1 MIEPTTS
8 YVGMDV
14 HKKDIVVALLPP
26 GETEP
31 IEWKLRNEPRAV
43 RRLAKRLRREARGE
57 LHCVYEAGPC
67 GYTLQRQLRQAG
79 IRTDVVAPS
88 LIPIKPGERIK
99 TDRRDAHKLAV
110 AARAQTLTFVHPPTE
125 GEEAVRDLCRC
136 REDARED
143 LTRARHRLSK
153 MLMRR
158 GFVYRTGKN
167 WTQRHRQWLR
177 SLQFEDLATRCVFED
192 YLATV
197 EQGEERMRGLESR
210 LGEIAQEEP
219 YRQRVGWL
227 RCFRGIDTVTAM
239 TILAELHDFRRF
251 GDPRRL
257 MSYLGLVPSEHS
269 SGEKTRRGAITKAG
283 NSHARRVIVE
293 SAWHY
298 RHRPAVGT
306 KLRRRR
312 EGQPR
317 EIITVADR
325 AQRRLHR
332 RFHRLVLASGKS
344 SQQAVV
350 AIARELVGFL
360 WAALYLH
367 TATQAEV
374 NG

>member
-1 MIEPTTS
+1 MNEPTT

-14 HKKDIVVALLPP
+14 HKKDIFVALLNPAT
-26 GETEP
+26 EEP
-31 IEWKLRNEPRAV
+31 IEWTLRNEPRAI
-43 RRLAKRLRREARGE
+43 RRLARRLRREARSA
-57 LHCVYEAGPC
+57 LQCVYEAGPC
-67 GYTLQRQLRQAG
+67 GYTLQRQLLGLKIA
-79 IRTDVVAPS
+79 TDIVAPS

-99 TDRRDAHKLAV
+99 TNRRDARKLAF
-110 AARAQTLTFVHPPTE
+110 AARAQMLTIVHPPTE
-125 GEEAVRDLCRC
+125 SEEAVRDLCRC

-158 GFVYRTGKN
+158 GFVYRVGRN

-177 SLQFEDLATRCVFED
+177 SLQFEDLATRTVFED
-192 YLATV
+192 YLTVV
-197 EQGEERMRGLESR
+197 EQGEERVRALESR
-210 LGEIAQEEP
+210 LEEIAQEDS
-219 YRQRVGWL
+219 YRERVGWL

-251 GDPRRL
+251 DDPRRL

-269 SGEKTRRGAITKAG
+269 SGEKMRRGAITKAG
-283 NSHARRVIVE
+283 NGHVRRVLVE
-293 SAWHY
+293 ASWHY
-298 RHRPAVGT
+298 RHRPAVGL

-312 EGQPR
+312 DGQPR
-317 EIITVADR
+317 EIIVLADR
-325 AQRRLHR
+325 AQRRLNR
-332 RFHRLVLASGKS
+332 KFHRLVLASGKT

-367 TATQAEV
+367 PATQAKV
-374 NG
+374 SA

>member
-1 MIEPTTS
+1 MNEPTT

-14 HKKDIVVALLPP
+14 HKKDIFVALLAP
-26 GETEP
+26 GTEEP
-31 IEWKLRNEPRAV
+31 IEWTLRNEPRAV
-43 RRLAKRLRREARGE
+43 RRLARRLHREATGA
-57 LHCVYEAGPC
+57 LKCVYEAGPC
-67 GYTLQRQLRQAG
+67 GYTLQRQLLG
-79 IRTDVVAPS
+79 LNVPTDIVAPS

-99 TDRRDAHKLAV
+99 TNRRDARKLV
-110 AARAQTLTFVHPPTE
+110 FAARAQMLTMVRPPTE
-125 GEEAVRDLCRC
+125 SEEAVRDLCRC

-158 GFVYRTGKN
+158 GFVYRVGRN

-177 SLQFEDLATRCVFED
+177 SLQFEDLATRIVFED
-192 YLATV
+192 YFTVV
-197 EQGEERMRGLESR
+197 EQGEERVRALEGR
-210 LGEIAQEEP
+210 LEEIAQEEP
-219 YRQRVGWL
+219 YCERVGWL

-251 GDPRRL
+251 DDPRRL

-283 NSHARRVIVE
+283 NGHARRVLVE
-293 SAWHY
+293 ASWHY
-298 RHRPAVGT
+298 RHQPAVGL

-312 EGQPR
+312 DGQPR
-317 EIITVADR
+317 EIIALADR
-325 AQRRLHR
+325 AQRRLNR
-332 RFHRLVLASGKS
+332 RFHRLVLASGKT

-360 WAALYLH
+360 WAALYLYP
-367 TATQAEV
+367 ATQAKV
-374 NG
+374 AV